1 MTIKFNESLRGIWFC
16 SSIPGEQDFLLSLNR
31 ITEEQYEV
39 TYRFRYYNSADPFDE
54 KDKKNWY
61 SAKITGKS
69 EKEIIDSIRTL
80 LGYLLAKD
88 DDIYPAEIL
97 RGDRTLDEFM
107 DEFMKQDFV
116 HAQKV
121 H

>member
-1 MTIKFNESLRGIWFC
+1 MAIEFNESIKGVWFC
-16 SSIPGEQDFLLSLNR
+16 TLVPGEQDFLLGLNR
-31 ITEEQYEV
+31 IDEEHYEV

-54 KDKKNWY
+54 KDEKNWY
-61 SAKITGKS
+61 SAKIAGRS
-69 EKEIIDSIRTL
+69 EKEIVDSIHIL
-80 LGYLLAKD
+80 LSYLLLKN
-88 DDIYPAEIL
+88 DDICVTEIL